1 MSRMTKFLKQTCRI
15 ETARRNADGTTKLSE
30 YGDVLYGAPHA
41 AKCRREKYVRAIQTN
56 NGAIL
61 TASTR
66 YFLDETA
73 PVDADDRIDGRVVL
87 TAEEYINQFGVC
99 EGYEVYVV

>member
-15 ETARRNADGTTKLSE
+15 ENARRNADGTTRLSE
-30 YGDVLYGAPHA
+30 YGDVLYNASRE
-41 AKCRREKYVRAIQTN
+41 AKCRREKYVRAVQTN
-56 NGAIL
+56 NGAIV

-66 YFLDETA
+66 YFLDES
-73 PVDADDRIDGRVVL
+73 VSIDADDRIDGHVVL
-87 TAEEYINQFGVC
+87 TVEEYTNQFGTC

>member
-1 MSRMTKFLKQTCRI
+1 MSRMTKFLKQKCQV
-15 ETARRNADGTTKLSE
+15 ENALRNADGTTQLSE
-30 YGDVLYGAPHA
+30 YGDVLYGAAHE

-66 YFLDETA
+66 YFLDESA

-87 TAEEYINQFGVC
+87 TAEEYINQHGVC

>member
-1 MSRMTKFLKQTCRI
+1 MSRMTKFLKQSCRI
-15 ETARRNADGTTKLSE
+15 ENARRNADGTTKLSE
-30 YGDVLYGAPHA
+30 YGDVLYGAPQE

-61 TASTR
+61 TSSTR
-66 YFLDETA
+66 YFLDDSVT
-73 PVDADDRIDGRVVL
+73 VDADDRIDGHVVL
-87 TAEEYINQFGVC
+87 SAEEYTNQFGVC